1 MKNINIEEVKRYLKR
16 SLKNKVKITTS
27 LIVLFMMS
35 NSIVSGHVIVV
46 NEGKIGSGYS
56 GAGAKRW
63 GVFQNTPQKRAIA
76 LNISATDENRVAHE
90 NVGSYSVAVGYEAKA
105 KAENSVAIGRGSNI
119 EDGATN
125 SIAIGREAKIFK
137 SDQIESNSNGDED
150 ITERSIAI
158 GRKAETKIYKSTAIG
173 SEASAESA
181 LIYNPYVLEKYK
193 AIYETFKNDITIKG
207 EGYKFSKN
215 DINSLKTKYLS
226 KIEEQKR
233 EIAEIENKI
242 KAIDNNTEKKKIF
255 LGRQELNDQK
265 NELIRKKHDL
275 NINTETLKQIFEKKF
290 AYLNDK
296 NLEKKQ
302 VLNQF
307 NDEKIIT
314 QGGEGVSIGS
324 KTKAVDQATSI
335 GNQTYA
341 IGRSSIA
348 LGSDDNRY
356 FTEKVTDEDKKH
368 YFEGIYKVID
378 PNNTTYTP
386 PNLRQYSPTLAAGDG
401 GIAIGTRALSY
412 GIGATSIGAFSY
424 ALGDYS
430 TAMGA
435 ETRAEGYGAIAV
447 GNKTKVFSDYAV
459 AVGNENQVSQSG
471 GLAYGFKA
479 ISSGRNTI
487 AIGTDVYGNVNI
499 DDSKGI
505 HSKYKQINKN
515 TSKVEDKL
523 KNNINGRKKVHDEYD
538 KIDETLKNL
547 ENSYTIDSSYSAN
560 DVDKKLKYNGVEE
573 KTGKKVKEQN
583 GNNAIVIGTNAV
595 AKGNNSITLGHA
607 SFSMKDNS
615 AAIGSLTYVDGKN
628 SIGLGIGTRVF
639 SDNSLAVGIGS
650 VIARDSQNS
659 LVFGNAAYVGSIN
672 SIALGNKASVTLD
685 NSLALGNNSTTDY
698 NPSWLNEKGYVP
710 KGAISLPSSTNV
722 GVISVGSIG
731 QERRITNVAAGYRDT
746 DAVNVSQLKSV
757 EDKLSAVNLSGYDS
771 SMVNFVS
778 VNKTDGEGKKMQDL
792 AIRMGNYKE
801 YIQLKS
807 KLLEIKVRK
816 EKNHETINIEVEKE
830 IEKLLEDEKYNDIK
844 NKDESF
850 KKFETQVTNKIKA
863 TDKATDIL
871 TEIDKK
877 KDELIKDENLKSIL
891 NDEER
896 KNFEKSNFYNKSTTG
911 KDAIAIGAFADA
923 TKEQAVA
930 IGKNAKGDSWSVAI
944 GGNTESG
951 NTAVAIGDR
960 AKALGE
966 KSVAIGHS
974 AKANHNDSVA
984 IGNGSEANSST
995 NSSYLTNDQNSGGR
1009 TFAVGGTDI
1018 KRRITGVAD
1027 GSADSDAVTVK
1038 QLKKVGNIIFTG
1050 DTGSKSTFELI
1061 KNIDIKGATAKKQ
1074 NNIDIETWGQG
1085 DKKHTVENIQTH
1097 VSKNGDTQRIVI
1109 GMKDVPRFT
1118 GIKLGNDSS
1127 VNLSVNN
1134 NNLTLNNKKLTGL
1147 ADGDIS
1153 TSSTDAVTGKQLE
1166 ARTKFTIQADVY
1178 RENKTDNSNK
1188 AIDLPISKKIIFRGA
1203 SKSEE
1208 IEVNGENGKVKKSV
1222 PKTYD
1227 KTHSVEN
1234 VRTYIEKNENN
1245 DYEVIVAFKN
1255 KPKFDKVQIGEV
1267 GGFVISKNTEAF
1279 EFNKKK
1285 LGNVA
1290 PGRIGDKSGDVVVGD
1305 QLKDYVKQIDSSN
1318 DGDISVTPS
1327 DIKDG
1332 SNKVGVKYTLGLK
1345 QDLKD
1350 KINKIDDKADK
1361 SELTELK
1368 NKEITF
1374 IGDTRGAE
1382 TKDVKVKLGEE
1393 IQIKAEDR
1401 WNFNKQNNS
1410 FDKNQDNYETEN
1422 LSTYYRIKD
1431 GKKQILIG
1439 MKSKPNFE
1447 EINIKREI
1455 EKKNKE
1461 KEYKEA
1467 KIGINDEGKVTLTDA
1482 QNTTASPIVTEATV
1496 GNQKI
1501 KYTANNEQTKKET
1514 TLTNGFNFSD
1524 GTNTKAEVGDNG
1536 VVKFNLKDAL
1546 TGITSIEKGTN
1557 GTKITL
1563 NENDITVNK
1572 KITGLVAG
1580 SEDSDAVNKKQLDE
1594 KASVTELN
1602 TLKATVTTNT
1612 SSIKTNKAEIDK
1624 KLNEGDLSI
1633 TGDDYITVGNNG
1645 GSHKYTLSLK
1655 ADTLGEKID
1664 LSKNSTITDLTTKV
1678 TTNTNEIKA
1687 VKETV
1692 GKGIKFSTDNETNK
1706 VVNLG
1711 ETISILGKNTKPIN
1725 WENDY
1730 STDNITTYYKEN
1742 NNEKQIFIGLKKD
1755 PEFKTINLKEGDKQ
1769 VTLATNNEGKFVI
1782 KREIIDKNTKNE
1794 LEEEVLTTNNIKYQT
1809 IGYKA
1814 NSKDDK
1820 KVSLKDGFNF
1830 SDGTNIE
1837 AKIEDNGVVKFNL
1850 KDELTGI
1857 KSIENGAKITLES
1870 DKITVNKKITGLAD
1884 GTDSTD
1890 AVNKKQLDEKASAT
1904 ELNTLKGTV
1913 TTNTSSINTNKAE
1926 IAKKL
1931 NKDDLSITGDT
1942 YISVE
1947 NNNHKYTLSLKADT
1961 LGEKIDLS
1969 KNSKIKELTT
1979 NVTTNTNDIKTVKE
1993 TVGKGIKFKSDF
2005 GNEIETKLDGTLE
2018 IHGGKST
2025 NNEDKSWEY
2034 KKDQSSSDSAIQY
2047 TTENVMTK
2055 VDDGKIY
2062 IGLKKNT
2069 QFESVTFGDNGPKL
2083 SKDAKNNLLIDSK
2096 KITGLADGT
2105 DSTDAVNKKQL
2116 DTKANRNASNLSSVN
2131 LKSWSDRL
2139 GHGKIEKDNK
2149 GLVNGK
2155 AVYDFVNPIIQTVDK
2170 NKESID
2176 KLTKNILSQT
2186 IGYKAN
2192 NETAKKVSLEN
2203 GFTFKNTDNITSK
2216 ANDNGEISFELNKDL
2231 KKISSIESDGTEEAK
2246 KTKVTLTENGTE
2258 FKTGTDGVTTK
2269 IGKDGVEITKGSK
2282 TVSITTTDKGGSIT
2296 GLEDRKVSNSNYGEA
2311 GRVATE
2317 GAVKEI
2323 YDQLNSNNGVSNK
2336 LNELRRGLAGSVVYT
2351 DKDGNRV
2358 ARANNGK
2365 VYSIEAVDENGEL
2378 KVGHSYAK
2386 VIEPENVVLST
2397 VNTDG
2402 KTTKPITIGNV
2413 ASALGLSK
2421 DKKDNKGI
2429 LDKLVNKTANPNI
2442 YTEKEFN
2449 KVVTLRDLQFL
2460 ASKGITFAGS
2470 TGTATKFLGDTIT
2483 INGSNTSDYKDLD
2496 KNNNFSNKYETKN
2509 IAVKVDNTNGNIE
2522 VGLAKELKNINSI
2535 ESNETEK
2542 AKITLSKDKG
2552 IEFTTDDKGKTVT
2565 IKTTDKGGSITGL
2578 EEKTVDIN
2586 YGTTEGEVATRKEV
2600 KSIYDKIK
2608 STSSEVGKVTLT
2620 LTTDD
2625 NSATEKKV
2633 NLKKDKIK
2641 FASGINTK
2649 STIEQDNTKNL
2660 TTVKYDINSELKG
2673 IKNISSD
2680 SNGNSTKLTLNDN
2693 ELLINNKKIKGLA
2706 KGDLSENS
2714 TDAVTGGQVYEIK
2727 NKVDKLTINN
2737 YINFAGDN
2745 GDDIKLSLADKL
2757 SIVGEG
2763 NITPAKTAENN
2774 ITVDSDKENKK
2785 LTVKLAKDLQNI
2797 GSVTFKQGDK
2807 TAKISIDNSGD
2818 LNITKNGDTKTEKIL
2833 TTNNIGGQKI
2843 YYTSNSDTNKK
2854 ETTLTT
2860 GFDFTS
2866 KDLEIKTGEKGK
2878 VTFNLTDT
2886 VKNSLNGKGNDGR
2899 DGTTGDNSAGS
2910 KGLTG
2915 KDGLNG
2921 KDITTKVNALRNG
2934 EAGTVVYTDKD
2945 GNRLVKANDGKYY
2958 KAEYVEDNGALKVG
2972 HSYAEGVKDISA
2984 TLVNPD
2990 GSTKKPTTKLRI
3002 ADGSISVGSKDAING
3017 GQVYNKL
3024 KEYALKD
3031 ASNIDVTNWVTKLGD
3046 DSLESGSKLAKSSAV
3061 KEYVDKIK
3069 SGLEDKGLTFDAD
3082 KGEKQTQKLGSS
3094 IKIASATEEISDK
3107 NIKYLGKN
3115 IKTKI
3120 TKTGEDSTI
3129 SLAFSDS
3136 PEFSS
3141 VKIGDNGKTV
3151 TIKTTDKG
3159 GSITGLEERKVSSSN
3174 YGEAGRVATE
3184 GAVKEIYD
3192 QLNSNNGVSN
3202 KLNELRNG
3210 LAGTV
3215 VYTDKDGNK
3224 LVKLNGKFYKQSELK
3239 NGELTVGHSYDD
3251 GLDAK
3256 DIFLSTVNPDG
3267 STTTPTTK
3275 LRVADGSISAG
3286 SKEAVTG
3293 GQVYEIKNKVDT
3305 LTRDNYV
3312 NFSGDSGND
3321 IKISLAEKL
3330 SIVGEGD
3337 TTPAE
3342 TAKNN
3347 ITVQSEDNKL
3357 TVKLAKNLQNMKS
3370 FETEAKDGNKTTLNQ
3385 DGLKIGND
3393 TNAVTITNES
3403 ITGLKDTSVD
3413 NTKYGQSGV
3422 VATQKE
3428 VKAVLNKV
3436 HSNEIEQKKIKD
3448 GLAGAVVYTDKDG
3461 NKLVKLNGKFYKQ
3474 SELKNGELPV
3484 GSSYKDGIKEEDI
3497 FLSTV
3502 NSDGKTTKPI
3512 TLGNVASA
3520 LGLSKDSK
3528 NNNEILKKLIN
3539 KEAKKDVYKDAE
3551 LNKAVTLRDLQFL
3564 ASKGITFAGSTGTA
3578 NKYLGDTI
3586 SINSKTSDYK
3596 DLNNGGFTTNY
3607 VTKNIAVKVDN
3618 TSGDI
3623 EIGLAKEL
3631 KNIKSIS
3638 SENDKSKIE
3647 LTDSGLKLTDDN
3659 ATLSIEKDGDNFK
3672 LSGLKDSKVDNGY
3685 GQSGVAATQKEV
3697 KEVLDKV
3704 NKNIKG
3710 QNDLKDGLAGTVIYT
3725 DKDGNKLVKVNGAY
3739 YKQSDVKD
3747 DGNIKDNA
3755 TSISSDNIK
3764 VTLVGTDGSIDK
3776 GVTLGNLK
3784 STLGLNKANNG
3795 MTEINKKSILSKL
3808 TGNENYSEKELDNA
3822 VSLRDLQFVAKTGLV
3837 FSGNS
3842 GSVIKPIGETVR
3854 IIGGAKLSEKILE
3867 DTSSVI
3873 DPKAKYS
3880 DNGKED
3886 FEKNFTSSSIATRV
3900 NEEGNIQIGIS
3911 KDIKDIRTIEFTKGE
3926 NEKAIGKIKGLAN
3939 GEISSTSNDA
3949 INGAQ
3954 LNDILDKVGIK
3965 VNDDKTGFNTLEI
3978 SEIGGKKPSNILEG
3992 LNKTIESVNEQS
4004 VGYKANNGKV
4014 ETVKLKEGFNFVN
4027 GTNTTA
4033 SIEKDGKIKYSLNK
4047 ELKGIEGL
4055 ELKNKD
4061 KKLSLAVNNK
4071 GEAVIRREESIQST
4085 EKVITTDDKLKLK
4098 FKSSTASDKN
4108 EKVIN
4113 IAKNEALDF
4122 KAGSNLTSKVSDGSI
4137 EYGLKSDLKGITS
4150 ISGGKDDK
4158 SKIELT
4164 DSGLKL
4170 TNDKATL
4177 SIEKDG
4183 DNFKLSGLKDSDVN
4197 NGYGQSGVAATQKEV
4212 KDVLDKVN
4220 KNIKG
4225 QNDLKD
4231 GLAGTVI
4238 YTDKDGNKLVKV
4250 NGKFYKQ
4257 SELKNGELPVGSSYK
4272 DGIKEKD
4279 IFLSTVNS
4287 DGSTKEPTT
4296 KLRIA
4301 DGSISAGSKEAVT
4314 GGQVYELKNKIED
4327 ISKKQFIKIKGD
4339 TNDEQTLNL
4348 GDTLEVVG
4356 EGDTTPAE
4364 TAKNNITVQADKNKL
4379 TVKLAKKLQNMKS
4392 FETEAKNGNKT
4403 TLNQDGLKIGND
4415 TKAVKI
4421 TNESITGLTER
4432 KVSGS
4437 DYGEK
4442 GRAATEGAVKEV
4454 YDKLN
4459 TLNQGLTFK
4468 ANKGQTKKEIGKIL
4482 GVLGGATLKEK
4493 LIEDRSSI
4501 IDPKAKSS
4509 DNGKED
4515 FDTNYNSKNVATRV
4529 SEDNNI
4535 HIGVSK
4541 ELKDMRSFETEKDG
4555 KGNSSKLNQK
4565 ELSIIGKDGSINIS
4579 NNEIKFDKN
4588 GGTISGLKGGKIE
4601 AGSTDAV
4608 SGGQVYEKLKTI
4620 DSHLNT
4626 NYYNKSK
4633 INEMIGE
4640 VDKKSTVAL
4649 EKSELALGGVANAVA
4664 MANLVQVNSYSRHRH
4679 NLSAAYGYYGGSHAL
4694 AVGFSGTNEERNFVY
4709 KLSGSVNNKG
4719 NLAFG
4724 VGAGVMLGEENENNY
4739 PEKVKKVSE
4748 LENKVKKQEEE
4759 INKLKKQ
4766 AEKTDM
4772 LEKQVAELMK
4782 LIKKKK

>member
-35 NSIVSGHVIVV
+35 NSIVSGNVIMID
-46 NEGKIGSGYS
+46 NGKISAS
-56 GAGAKRW
+56 TKPK
-63 GVFQNTPQKRAIA
+63 VQSIPTQKSKTVA
-76 LNISATDENRVAHE
+76 LNPNSESDNTVGVDNVAE
-90 NVGSYSVAVGYEAKA
+90 GSVAVGYDAKA
-105 KAENSVAIGRGSNI
+105 SGGSSVAVGYGAEAIADESVAIGHNAITKNRESVSMGF
-119 EDGATN
+119 N
-125 SIAIGREAKIFK
+125 SKVIG
-137 SDQIESNSNGDED
+137 DQ
-150 ITERSIAI
+150 
-158 GRKAETKIYKSTAIG
+158 
-173 SEASAESA
+173 
-181 LIYNPYVLEKYK
+181 
-193 AIYETFKNDITIKG
+193 
-207 EGYKFSKN
+207 
-215 DINSLKTKYLS
+215 
-226 KIEEQKR
+226 
-233 EIAEIENKI
+233 
-242 KAIDNNTEKKKIF
+242 
-255 LGRQELNDQK
+255 
-265 NELIRKKHDL
+265 
-275 NINTETLKQIFEKKF
+275 
-290 AYLNDK
+290 
-296 NLEKKQ
+296 
-302 VLNQF
+302 
-307 NDEKIIT
+307 
-314 QGGEGVSIGS
+314 GVSIGS
-324 KTKAVDQATSI
+324 NTGVTRQSV
-335 GNQTYA
+335 A
-341 IGRSSIA
+341 IGSDIYALGESSIA
-348 LGSDDNRY
+348 IGNDDIGGNDYLPEATIRR
-356 FTEKVTDEDKKH
+356 
-368 YFEGIYKVID
+368 IYKGIVEKDVKKQGDFDSAYI
-378 PNNTTYTP
+378 NSK
-386 PNLRQYSPTLAAGDG
+386 QYSPTYAGG
-401 GIAIGTRALSY
+401 KSAIAIGSRSVAAADQSIAMGVLSFALAEGSTAIGRYAFVDEKASQGLAVGEKARVFSAYSLALGSENESTSEGSMSY
-412 GIGATSIGAFSY
+412 GYKAKAVGVGSLAIGNMVASNAEIKNISELQNIFTKNDTQEKKKEKIKGYTPTYSEKDDVKFTLSGKEVKPLQSKGEYGLTLGSNAYSIGDNSMTIGSLSLSEGKNSLALGVISYAKGDNSMAIGTESISQANNSMAIGIGA
-424 ALGDYS
+424 
-430 TAMGA
+430 
-435 ETRAEGYGAIAV
+435 
-447 GNKTKVFSDYAV
+447 
-459 AVGNENQVSQSG
+459 
-471 GLAYGFKA
+471 KA
-479 ISSGRNTI
+479 
-487 AIGTDVYGNVNI
+487 
-499 DDSKGI
+499 
-505 HSKYKQINKN
+505 
-515 TSKVEDKL
+515 
-523 KNNINGRKKVHDEYD
+523 
-538 KIDETLKNL
+538 NL
-547 ENSYTIDSSYSAN
+547 E
-560 DVDKKLKYNGVEE
+560 
-573 KTGKKVKEQN
+573 
-583 GNNAIVIGTNAV
+583 
-595 AKGNNSITLGHA
+595 
-607 SFSMKDNS
+607 
-615 AAIGSLTYVDGKN
+615 
-628 SIGLGIGTRVF
+628 
-639 SDNSLAVGIGS
+639 
-650 VIARDSQNS
+650 
-659 LVFGNAAYVGSIN
+659 
-672 SIALGNKASVTLD
+672 
-685 NSLALGNNSTTDY
+685 NSLALGNKSITDY
-698 NPSWLNEKGYVP
+698 QKDWFKEKGYVP

-778 VNKTDGEGKKMQDL
+778 VDKTTANGEGKKMQDL

-807 KLLEIKVRK
+807 KLLEMKVRR
-816 EKNHETINIEVEKE
+816 EKNHEDINGEVEKE

-911 KDAIAIGAFADA
+911 KDAVVIGAFADA
-923 TKEQAVA
+923 TKEQAVV
-930 IGKNAKGDSWSVAI
+930 IGKKAKGDSWSVAI
-944 GGNTESG
+944 GGDSESG

-984 IGNGSEANSST
+984 IGDGSEANSST
-995 NSSYLTNDQNSGGR
+995 AEAYLTKDKNKDGR
-1009 TFAVGGTDI
+1009 TFAVGSTSI

-1027 GSADSDAVTVK
+1027 GAADSDAVTVA
-1038 QLKKVGNIIFTG
+1038 QLKKLSEKGI
-1050 DTGSKSTFELI
+1050 TF
-1061 KNIDIKGATAKKQ
+1061 KDDNNKGIA
-1074 NNIDIETWGQG
+1074 
-1085 DKKHTVENIQTH
+1085 
-1097 VSKNGDTQRIVI
+1097 
-1109 GMKDVPRFT
+1109 
-1118 GIKLGNDSS
+1118 
-1127 VNLSVNN
+1127 VNLTGEIKISGKEENTNGKYRNISVTTNN
-1134 NNLTLNNKKLTGL
+1134 KNLEVTLSKTLKGITSIENGNNSAKLTLNNDNISVNSKKLTGL

-1153 TSSTDAVTGKQLE
+1153 NLSTDAVTGKQLE

-1203 SKSEE
+1203 SKTETIKGDKE
-1208 IEVNGENGKVKKSV
+1208 V

-1227 KTHSVEN
+1227 TTYATEN

-1279 EFNKKK
+1279 EFNGKK
-1285 LGNVA
+1285 LGKVA
-1290 PGRIGDKSGDVVVGD
+1290 PGRIGNQSGDVVVGD
-1305 QLKDYVKQIDSSN
+1305 QLKDYVKQIVSSN
-1318 DGDISVTPS
+1318 VGDISVTS
-1327 DIKDG
+1327 ADIME
-1332 SNKVGVKYTLGLK
+1332 SNNKVGVKYTLGLK

-1361 SELTELK
+1361 SELTKLE

-1374 IGDTRGAE
+1374 IGDTRGAN
-1382 TKDVKVKLGEE
+1382 KADIKVKLGEE

-1467 KIGINDEGKVTLTDA
+1467 KIGINNEGKVTLTDA

-1514 TLTNGFNFSD
+1514 TLTNGFNFSN
-1524 GTNTKAEVGDNG
+1524 GTNTEAKIDDNG

-1580 SEDSDAVNKKQLDE
+1580 SEDSDAVNMQQ
-1594 KASVTELN
+1594 LN

-1612 SSIKTNKAEIDK
+1612 SSIEGNKT
-1624 KLNEGDLSI
+1624 
-1633 TGDDYITVGNNG
+1633 
-1645 GSHKYTLSLK
+1645 
-1655 ADTLGEKID
+1655 
-1664 LSKNSTITDLTTKV
+1664 
-1678 TTNTNEIKA
+1678 
-1687 VKETV
+1687 
-1692 GKGIKFSTDNETNK
+1692 
-1706 VVNLG
+1706 
-1711 ETISILGKNTKPIN
+1711 
-1725 WENDY
+1725 
-1730 STDNITTYYKEN
+1730 
-1742 NNEKQIFIGLKKD
+1742 
-1755 PEFKTINLKEGDKQ
+1755 
-1769 VTLATNNEGKFVI
+1769 
-1782 KREIIDKNTKNE
+1782 
-1794 LEEEVLTTNNIKYQT
+1794 
-1809 IGYKA
+1809 
-1814 NSKDDK
+1814 
-1820 KVSLKDGFNF
+1820 
-1830 SDGTNIE
+1830 
-1837 AKIEDNGVVKFNL
+1837 
-1850 KDELTGI
+1850 
-1857 KSIENGAKITLES
+1857 
-1870 DKITVNKKITGLAD
+1870 
-1884 GTDSTD
+1884 
-1890 AVNKKQLDEKASAT
+1890 
-1904 ELNTLKGTV
+1904 
-1913 TTNTSSINTNKAE
+1913 E

-1942 YISVE
+1942 YISVGGTDK
-1947 NNNHKYTLSLKADT
+1947 KYTLTFNKSGL
-1961 LGEKIDLS
+1961 EKNIDLS
-1969 KNSKIKELTT
+1969 KNNTINENLNKKANSDASNITDTIWREKLNVYSKTETDDEIK
-1979 NVTTNTNDIKTVKE
+1979 KVKV
-1993 TVGKGIKFKSDF
+1993 VG
-2005 GNEIETKLDGTLE
+2005 
-2018 IHGGKST
+2018 T
-2025 NNEDKSWEY
+2025 NNEIDVNPNDKIFTVSLSQTMKEKIDKKANASDLDAY
-2034 KKDQSSSDSAIQY
+2034 AKKDASNISESDWVTKLGDDSL
-2047 TTENVMTK
+2047 EN
-2055 VDDGKIY
+2055 G
-2062 IGLKKNT
+2062 
-2069 QFESVTFGDNGPKL
+2069 
-2083 SKDAKNNLLIDSK
+2083 NNLAKSSAVKKLKTELQKQIDSK
-2096 KITGLADGT
+2096 ADKSSMKFKYKTSTPDTGKTSTEQELDLNSTEKTLDFQAGSNLTTEVEKGYIKYALKSGLTGITSISGEDSKSKIELNKDSLKLTHDGVSVTIAKDVDKAKISGLKDFDINDKTNAYGQSGVAATQKEVKDVLNKVNSNITEQDKLKNGTLGTVVYTDKDGNKLVKLKDGKYYKAEDIDNNGIVKVGKNYASIDEKDLVLSTVNPDGSTKEPITKLRIADG
-2105 DSTDAVNKKQL
+2105 SLKEGSKEAVTGGQVYNKLKEYAL
-2116 DTKANRNASNLSSVN
+2116 KDASNISENDWVTKLGDDSLENGNN
-2131 LKSWSDRL
+2131 LAKSKAVKEYVD
-2139 GHGKIEKDNK
+2139 KINSGLENK
-2149 GLVNGK
+2149 GLKFNADQGGEQAQK
-2155 AVYDFVNPIIQTVDK
+2155 LGSSIKIASATEEISDK
-2170 NKESID
+2170 NIKYLGKNIKTKIAKDGDNSTISLAFSDSPEFSSVKIGD
-2176 KLTKNILSQT
+2176 SEIKQTTDGNNKNITINGDTVITTKNILSQT

-2192 NETAKKVSLEN
+2192 SEDAKKVSLEN

-2365 VYSIEAVDENGEL
+2365 VYSIEAVDENGKL

-2397 VNTDG
+2397 VNPDG

-2421 DKKDNKGI
+2421 DKKDNNGI

-2496 KNNNFSNKYETKN
+2496 KNNNFATKYETKN

-2535 ESNETEK
+2535 ENDGAEK

-2552 IEFTTDDKGKTVT
+2552 IEFTTGDKGKTVT

-2578 EEKTVDIN
+2578 EEKTVDTN

-2600 KSIYDKIK
+2600 KEIYNKLKEESNNLSTNLSNIK
-2608 STSSEVGKVTLT
+2608 LAYKAGDESTSRKVSLEKGLTFKAPNSKFLTVSTEDEGKVNFNLKTTDSIDYKPNNENTAETEEAKNKNDSLTTEKAVVNYVNTVTKEIEKYTKNKIRKVTLT
-2620 LTTDD
+2620 LVTDD

-2641 FASGINTK
+2641 YANGINTK
-2649 STIEQDNTKNL
+2649 ATIEQDNTKNL

-2763 NITPAKTAENN
+2763 NTTPAKTAENN

-2785 LTVKLAKDLQNI
+2785 LIVKLAKDLQNI

-2807 TAKISIDNSGD
+2807 TTKISIDNSTGD
-2818 LNITKNGDTKTEKIL
+2818 LNITKNGNTEKIL
-2833 TTNNIGGQKI
+2833 TTNNIGSQEISYKSNLDSDSKKI
-2843 YYTSNSDTNKK
+2843 
-2854 ETTLTT
+2854 TLTK
-2860 GFDFTS
+2860 GFNFTS
-2866 KDLEIKTGEKGK
+2866 DDLEIKTENDGK
-2878 VTFNLTDT
+2878 VTFNLTDK
-2886 VKNSLNGKGNDGR
+2886 VKNSLNGKDNDGR
-2899 DGTTGDNSAGS
+2899 DGKSGYNSAGS

-2915 KDGLNG
+2915 NDGLNG
-2921 KDITTKVNALRNG
+2921 KDLTTKVNALRNG

-2945 GNRLVKANDGKYY
+2945 GNRLVKANNGKYY
-2958 KAEYVEDNGALKVG
+2958 NSESVDDKGNLKVG
-2972 HSYAEGVKDISA
+2972 NSYANEVKDIFA
-2984 TLVNPD
+2984 TVVNSD

-3002 ADGSISVGSKDAING
+3002 ADGSISAGSKEAVTG
-3017 GQVYNKL
+3017 GQVYDKL

-3031 ASNIDVTNWVTKLGD
+3031 ASNIDVTKWVTKLGD
-3046 DSLESGSKLAKSSAV
+3046 DSLENGNNLAKSKAV
-3061 KEYVDKIK
+3061 KEYVDKIN
-3069 SGLEDKGLTFDAD
+3069 SGLENKGLKFNAD
-3082 KGEKQTQKLGSS
+3082 QGGEQAQKLGSS

-3120 TKTGEDSTI
+3120 AKDGDNSTI

-3141 VKIGDNGKTV
+3141 VKISDKGKTV
-3151 TIKTTDKG
+3151 SITTTDKG
-3159 GSITGLEERKVSSSN
+3159 GSITGLEDRKVSNSN

-3215 VYTDKDGNK
+3215 IYTDKDGNK
-3224 LVKLNGKFYKQSELK
+3224 LVKLKGKFYKQSELK
-3239 NGELTVGHSYDD
+3239 NDELPVGHSYDD

-3275 LRVADGSISAG
+3275 LKIADGSIAKD

-3305 LTRDNYV
+3305 LTRDNYI
-3312 NFSGDSGND
+3312 NFAGDSGND
-3321 IKISLAEKL
+3321 IKISLAKKL

-3347 ITVQSEDNKL
+3347 ITVQSEDDKL

-3370 FETEAKDGNKTTLNQ
+3370 FETEAKNGNKTILNQ

-3448 GLAGAVVYTDKDG
+3448 GLAGTVVYTDKDG

-3502 NSDGKTTKPI
+3502 NPDGKTTKPI
-3512 TLGNVASA
+3512 TIGNVASA

-3528 NNNEILKKLIN
+3528 NTSAILKKLVN
-3539 KEAKKDVYKDAE
+3539 KEAKKDVYNDAE
-3551 LNKAVTLRDLQFL
+3551 LNKVVTLRDLQFL
-3564 ASKGITFAGSTGTA
+3564 AKQGITFAGSTGTA

-3631 KNIKSIS
+3631 KDIKSIS

-3647 LTDSGLKLTDDN
+3647 LTDSGLKLTNDN

-3672 LSGLKDSKVDNGY
+3672 LSGLKDSDINNGY

-3704 NKNIKG
+3704 NNNIKG
-3710 QNDLKDGLAGTVIYT
+3710 QNDLKDGLAGTIIYT

-3755 TSISSDNIK
+3755 ISISSDNIK
-3764 VTLVGTDGSIDK
+3764 VTLVGADGSIDK

-3886 FEKNFTSSSIATRV
+3886 FEKNFTSLSIATRV

-3911 KDIKDIRTIEFTKGE
+3911 KDIKDIRTIEFAKGE

-3978 SEIGGKKPSNILEG
+3978 KEIGGKKPSNILEG

-4027 GTNTTA
+4027 GTNITA
-4033 SIEKDGKIKYSLNK
+4033 SVAKDGEIKYSLNK

-4108 EKVIN
+4108 ERVIN

-4150 ISGGKDDK
+4150 ISSENDK

-4170 TNDKATL
+4170 TNDNATL

-4183 DNFKLSGLKDSDVN
+4183 DNFKLSGLKDSDIN

-4212 KDVLDKVN
+4212 KEVLDKVN
-4220 KNIKG
+4220 NNIKG

-4238 YTDKDGNKLVKV
+4238 YTDKDGNKLVKL

-4279 IFLSTVNS
+4279 IFLSTVNP

-4327 ISKKQFIKIKGD
+4327 ISKKQFIKFKGD

-4392 FETEAKNGNKT
+4392 FETEAKDGNKT

-4493 LIEDRSSI
+4493 FTEDRTSI

-4555 KGNSSKLNQK
+4555 EGNSTKLNQK

-4579 NNEIKFDKN
+4579 NNEIKFGKN

-4633 INEMIGE
+4633 INEMIGD

>member
-16 SLKNKVKITTS
+16 SLKKKVKITTS

-35 NSIVSGHVIVV
+35 NSIVSMAEVFFIDDGRIYT
-46 NEGKIGSGYS
+46 GSKS
-56 GAGAKRW
+56 ATKKALLAKKDKQLTQS
-63 GVFQNTPQKRAIA
+63 VA
-76 LNISATDENRVAHE
+76 LNARETGNKDEVA
-90 NVGSYSVAVGYEAKA
+90 NDKVGVGSVAIGYGAEAGGQKVEKGIITYFGSNAVAVGKMAKA
-105 KAENSVAIGRGSNI
+105 NADNSVAIGN
-119 EDGATN
+119 
-125 SIAIGREAKIFK
+125 EA
-137 SDQIESNSNGDED
+137 
-150 ITERSIAI
+150 ITE
-158 GRKAETKIYKSTAIG
+158 T
-173 SEASAESA
+173 AESISIG
-181 LIYNPYVLEKYK
+181 LQSKV
-193 AIYETFKNDITIKG
+193 KG
-207 EGYKFSKN
+207 
-215 DINSLKTKYLS
+215 
-226 KIEEQKR
+226 
-233 EIAEIENKI
+233 
-242 KAIDNNTEKKKIF
+242 
-255 LGRQELNDQK
+255 DQ
-265 NELIRKKHDL
+265 
-275 NINTETLKQIFEKKF
+275 
-290 AYLNDK
+290 
-296 NLEKKQ
+296 
-302 VLNQF
+302 
-307 NDEKIIT
+307 
-314 QGGEGVSIGS
+314 GVSIGS
-324 KTKAVDQATSI
+324 KSAAVKQSVAI
-335 GNQTYA
+335 GGDTYA
-341 IGRSSIA
+341 LGESSIA
-348 LGSDDNRY
+348 IGNDDMGEQDHLPEATIKRIY
-356 FTEKVTDEDKKH
+356 KGIVT
-368 YFEGIYKVID
+368 EGIKTDDGLKNAYID
-378 PNNTTYTP
+378 SK
-386 PNLRQYSPTLAAGDG
+386 QYSPTYAGGKAA
-401 GIAIGTRALSY
+401 IAIGSRTVAAANHSIAMGVLSFALAEGSTAIGRYAFVDEKADQGLAVGEKARVFSAHSLALGSENESTSEGSMSY
-412 GIGATSIGAFSY
+412 GYMAKAVGAGSLAIGNMVASNAEISNKKALQDIFDANINQEEKKKKLKGYVPTYSEINDVKFTLSNKPVKPLQSNGEYGLTLGSNAYSIGNNSMTIGSLSLSEGKNSLALGVISYAKGDNSMAIGTESISQANNSMAIGIGA
-424 ALGDYS
+424 
-430 TAMGA
+430 
-435 ETRAEGYGAIAV
+435 
-447 GNKTKVFSDYAV
+447 
-459 AVGNENQVSQSG
+459 
-471 GLAYGFKA
+471 KA
-479 ISSGRNTI
+479 
-487 AIGTDVYGNVNI
+487 
-499 DDSKGI
+499 
-505 HSKYKQINKN
+505 
-515 TSKVEDKL
+515 
-523 KNNINGRKKVHDEYD
+523 
-538 KIDETLKNL
+538 NL
-547 ENSYTIDSSYSAN
+547 E
-560 DVDKKLKYNGVEE
+560 
-573 KTGKKVKEQN
+573 
-583 GNNAIVIGTNAV
+583 
-595 AKGNNSITLGHA
+595 
-607 SFSMKDNS
+607 
-615 AAIGSLTYVDGKN
+615 
-628 SIGLGIGTRVF
+628 
-639 SDNSLAVGIGS
+639 
-650 VIARDSQNS
+650 
-659 LVFGNAAYVGSIN
+659 
-672 SIALGNKASVTLD
+672 
-685 NSLALGNNSTTDY
+685 NSLALGNKSITDY
-698 NPSWLNEKGYVP
+698 QTDWLGKPGYVP
-710 KGAISLPSSTNV
+710 EGAISLPSSTNV

-757 EDKLSAVNLSGYDS
+757 EDKLSSVNLSCYDS

-778 VNKTDGEGKKMQDL
+778 VDKTTADGEGKKMQDL

-807 KLLEIKVRK
+807 KLLEMKVRR
-816 EKNHETINIEVEKE
+816 EKNHEDINGEVEKE
-830 IEKLLEDEKYNDIK
+830 IEKLLKDKKYNDIK
-844 NKDESF
+844 NKDKSF
-850 KKFETQVTNKIKA
+850 KEFETQVTNSKEPVTK
-863 TDKATDIL
+863 IL

-877 KDELIKDENLKSIL
+877 KDELIKEENLKSIL
-891 NDEER
+891 NDKEKED
-896 KNFEKSNFYNKSTTG
+896 FEKSNFYNKSTTG

-930 IGKNAKGDSWSVAI
+930 IGKNAKGDSFSVAI
-944 GGNTESG
+944 GGNSESG

-960 AKALGE
+960 AKALGV
-966 KSVAIGHS
+966 KSVAIGHE
-974 AKANHNDSVA
+974 AKANNEYSVA
-984 IGNGSEANSST
+984 IGDGSEANSST
-995 NSSYLTNDQNSGGR
+995 TKAYLTDDQNGDGR
-1009 TFAVGGTDI
+1009 TFAVGGTV
-1018 KRRITGVAD
+1018 KRRITGVSD
-1027 GSADSDAVTVK
+1027 GSADSDAVTVA
-1038 QLKKVGNIIFTG
+1038 QLKRVGNITFTG
-1050 DTGSKSTFELI
+1050 DTGSNVKFELV

-1085 DKKHTVENIQTH
+1085 DNKHTVENIQTH
-1097 VSKNGDTQRIVI
+1097 VSKNGDTQRILI

-1118 GIKLGNDSS
+1118 GIKLGGNSD
-1127 VNLSVNN
+1127 VNLTVSNEG
-1134 NNLTLNNKKLTGL
+1134 NLNLNNKKLTGL

-1153 TSSTDAVTGKQLE
+1153 NSSTDAVTGKQLE
-1166 ARTKFTIQADVY
+1166 ARTKFTIQADEY
-1178 RENKTDNSNK
+1178 RENDKGTENK
-1188 AIDLPISKKIIFRGA
+1188 PIELTFPKKIIFKGA
-1203 SKSEE
+1203 E
-1208 IEVNGENGKVKKSV
+1208 GENKG
-1222 PKTYD
+1222 KTYN
-1227 KTHSVEN
+1227 KTYATDN
-1234 VRTYIEKNENN
+1234 VRTYIEKNGN

-1255 KPKFDKVQIGEV
+1255 KPKFDKVYIGEV
-1267 GGFVISKNTEAF
+1267 GNFVISKDNNGF
-1279 EFNKKK
+1279 NFNKKK

-1290 PGRIGDKSGDVVVGD
+1290 PGRIGDQSGDVVVGD

-1318 DGDISVTPS
+1318 NSDISVSSS
-1327 DIKDG
+1327 DIMDG
-1332 SNKVGVKYTLGLK
+1332 KNKVGVKYTLGLK

-1393 IQIKAEDR
+1393 IEIKAEDH

-1410 FDKNQDNYETEN
+1410 FDKKQDNYETEN
-1422 LSTYYRIKD
+1422 LSTYYRIKN

-1447 EINIKREI
+1447 EINLKREI

-1524 GTNTKAEVGDNG
+1524 GTNTEAKAEGNG

-1546 TGITSIEKGTN
+1546 TGIKSIEN
-1557 GTKITL
+1557 GAKITL
-1563 NENDITVNK
+1563 ESDKITVNK
-1572 KITGLVAG
+1572 KITGLIAG

-1594 KASVTELN
+1594 KASAAELN
-1602 TLKATVTTNT
+1602 ELKATVTTNT
-1612 SSIKTNKAEIDK
+1612 SSIEGNKKEIAK
-1624 KLNEGDLSI
+1624 KLNKDDLSI

-1645 GSHKYTLSLK
+1645 GNHKYTLSLK
-1655 ADTLGEKID
+1655 VDTLGEKID
-1664 LSKNSTITDLTTKV
+1664 LSKNSKIKELTNNV
-1678 TTNTNEIKA
+1678 NTNTKDITT

-1706 VVNLG
+1706 VVNHG

-1782 KREIIDKNTKNE
+1782 RREIIDKNTKNE

-1830 SDGTNIE
+1830 SDGTNTTAE
-1837 AKIEDNGVVKFNL
+1837 VAKDGVVKFNL
-1850 KDELTGI
+1850 KNELTGI

-1870 DKITVNKKITGLAD
+1870 DKITVNKKITGLIA
-1884 GTDSTD
+1884 GSEDSD
-1890 AVNKKQLDEKASAT
+1890 AVNKKQLDEKASAA
-1904 ELNTLKGTV
+1904 ELNELKATV
-1913 TTNTSSINTNKAE
+1913 TTNTSSIEGNKKE

-1931 NKDDLSITGDT
+1931 NKDDLSITGDD
-1942 YISVE
+1942 YIKVG
-1947 NNNHKYTLSLKADT
+1947 NNGVSHKYTLSLNAGT

-1969 KNSKIKELTT
+1969 KNSTIKDLTT
-1979 NVTTNTNDIKTVKE
+1979 KVTTNTQDIKTVKE

-2005 GNEIETKLDGTLE
+2005 GNEIETKLDGTLG

-2069 QFESVTFGDNGPKL
+2069 QFESVTFGENGPKL

-2116 DTKANRNASNLSSVN
+2116 DEKANRNASNLSSVN

-2192 NETAKKVSLEN
+2192 DESAKKVSLEN

-2216 ANDNGEISFELNKDL
+2216 AKDKGEISFELNKDL

-2269 IGKDGVEITKGSK
+2269 IGKDGIEITKGSK

-2365 VYSIEAVDENGEL
+2365 VYSIEAVDKNGEL

-2397 VNTDG
+2397 VNPDG

-2413 ASALGLSK
+2413 ASALGLSN
-2421 DKKDNKGI
+2421 DNKKNGEI
-2429 LDKLVNKTANPNI
+2429 LKKLVNKTANPNI

-2496 KNNNFSNKYETKN
+2496 KNNNFANKYETKN

-2578 EEKTVDIN
+2578 EEKTVDTN

-2608 STSSEVGKVTLT
+2608 STSSKVGKVTLT

-2625 NSATEKKV
+2625 NPATEKKV

-2641 FASGINTK
+2641 YANGINTK
-2649 STIEQDNTKNL
+2649 ATIEQDNTKNL

-2763 NITPAKTAENN
+2763 NTTPAKTAENN

-2785 LTVKLAKDLQNI
+2785 LIVKLAKDLQNI

-2807 TAKISIDNSGD
+2807 TTKISIDNSTED
-2818 LNITKNGDTKTEKIL
+2818 LNITKNGNTTNVEKIL

-2958 KAEYVEDNGALKVG
+2958 NSESVDDKGNLKVG
-2972 HSYAEGVKDISA
+2972 NSYANEVKDIFA
-2984 TLVNPD
+2984 TVVNSD

-3002 ADGSISVGSKDAING
+3002 ADGSIAKDSKDAING
-3017 GQVYNKL
+3017 GQLHTELAKKLDTNTYNEDKKTFANVDGSNLSGLTDDKKKAWATGIGLSSISDTTKDQLVTDTAVKTYVSGKEITVSGDNGNGKLKLDGTLSIVGRSGAVKTWKHDQQEDYTTENVMTHYEDNKL
-3024 KEYALKD
+3024 YVGLKEKPTFKSLTLKD
-3031 ASNIDVTNWVTKLGD
+3031 GDNKKVELTPTESGLSLNNKKLIGLADGTDSTDAVNKKQLDEKANRNASNLSSVNLKSWSDRLGHGKVEKD
-3046 DSLESGSKLAKSSAV
+3046 N
-3061 KEYVDKIK
+3061 
-3069 SGLEDKGLTFDAD
+3069 KGLVNGKAVYDFVNPIIQTVDENKESIDKLTKNIQTTKNQGLKFNAD
-3082 KGEKQTQKLGSS
+3082 QGGEQTQKLGSS
-3094 IKIASATEEISDK
+3094 IKIASATEKISE
-3107 NIKYLGKN
+3107 NNTNYLGKN

-3120 TKTGEDSTI
+3120 AKDGDNSII

-3141 VKIGDNGKTV
+3141 VKIGNNGKTV
-3151 TIKTTDKG
+3151 LITTSDEG
-3159 GSITGLEERKVSSSN
+3159 G
-3174 YGEAGRVATE
+3174 
-3184 GAVKEIYD
+3184 
-3192 QLNSNNGVSN
+3192 
-3202 KLNELRNG
+3202 
-3210 LAGTV
+3210 
-3215 VYTDKDGNK
+3215 
-3224 LVKLNGKFYKQSELK
+3224 
-3239 NGELTVGHSYDD
+3239 
-3251 GLDAK
+3251 
-3256 DIFLSTVNPDG
+3256 
-3267 STTTPTTK
+3267 
-3275 LRVADGSISAG
+3275 
-3286 SKEAVTG
+3286 
-3293 GQVYEIKNKVDT
+3293 
-3305 LTRDNYV
+3305 
-3312 NFSGDSGND
+3312 
-3321 IKISLAEKL
+3321 
-3330 SIVGEGD
+3330 
-3337 TTPAE
+3337 
-3342 TAKNN
+3342 
-3347 ITVQSEDNKL
+3347 
-3357 TVKLAKNLQNMKS
+3357 
-3370 FETEAKDGNKTTLNQ
+3370 
-3385 DGLKIGND
+3385 
-3393 TNAVTITNES
+3393 S

-3474 SELKNGELPV
+3474 SELKDGELPV

-3502 NSDGKTTKPI
+3502 NPDGKTTKPI

-3528 NNNEILKKLIN
+3528 NTSAILKKLVN
-3539 KEAKKDVYKDAE
+3539 KEAKNVYKDAE
-3551 LNKAVTLRDLQFL
+3551 LKKAVTLRDLQFL

-3631 KNIKSIS
+3631 KDIKSIS

-3647 LTDSGLKLTDDN
+3647 LTDSGLKLTNDK

-3672 LSGLKDSKVDNGY
+3672 LSGLKDSDVNNGY
-3685 GQSGVAATQKEV
+3685 GKSGVAATQKEV
-3697 KEVLDKV
+3697 KNVLDKV

-3755 TSISSDNIK
+3755 TSISYDNIK
-3764 VTLVGTDGSIDK
+3764 VTLVGADGSIDK

-3911 KDIKDIRTIEFTKGE
+3911 KDIKDIRTIEFAKGE

-3978 SEIGGKKPSNILEG
+3978 KEIGGKKPSNILEG

-4027 GTNTTA
+4027 GTNITA
-4033 SIEKDGKIKYSLNK
+4033 SVAKDGEIKYSLNK
-4047 ELKGIEGL
+4047 ELKGIKGI

-4150 ISGGKDDK
+4150 ISSENDK

-4170 TNDKATL
+4170 TNDNATL

-4197 NGYGQSGVAATQKEV
+4197 NGYGKSGVAATQKEV
-4212 KDVLDKVN
+4212 KNVLDKVN

-4238 YTDKDGNKLVKV
+4238 YTDKDGNKLVKL

-4287 DGSTKEPTT
+4287 DGSTTTPTT

-4392 FETEAKNGNKT
+4392 FETEAKDGNKT

-4493 LIEDRSSI
+4493 LIEDRASI

-4515 FDTNYNSKNVATRV
+4515 FDMNYNSKNVATRV
-4529 SEDNNI
+4529 GEDNNI

-4541 ELKDMRSFETEKDG
+4541 ELKNMRSFETEKDG
-4555 KGNSSKLNQK
+4555 EGNSSKLNQK

-4579 NNEIKFDKN
+4579 NKEIKFGEN

-4601 AGSTDAV
+4601 ANSTDAV

>member
-16 SLKNKVKITTS
+16 SLKKKVKITTS

-35 NSIVSGHVIVV
+35 NSIVSGNVIMIE
-46 NEGKIGSGYS
+46 NGKISAS
-56 GAGAKRW
+56 TKPKL
-63 GVFQNTPQKRAIA
+63 QSIPNQKKKTVA
-76 LNISATDENRVAHE
+76 LNPNSEAGNTVGIDNVAE
-90 NVGSYSVAVGYEAKA
+90 GSVAVGYLAKSSGGSSVAVGYGAEAIA
-105 KAENSVAIGRGSNI
+105 DESVAIGHNAITKNRESVSMGFNSKVIGDQGVSIGANTGVTRQSVAIGSDI
-119 EDGATN
+119 YALGES
-125 SIAIGREAKIFK
+125 SIAIGNDDIGGTDYLPEATIRRIYKGIVEKDVKKQGEFDSAYINSKQYSPTYAGGK
-137 SDQIESNSNGDED
+137 SA
-150 ITERSIAI
+150 IAI
-158 GRKAETKIYKSTAIG
+158 GSRSVASADQSIAMGVLSFALAEGSTAIG
-173 SEASAESA
+173 RYAFVDENASQGLAVGEKARVFSAHSLALGSENESTSEGSMS
-181 LIYNPYVLEKYK
+181 YGYK
-193 AIYETFKNDITIKG
+193 AKAVGAGSLAIGNMVASNADIKNISELQNIFTKNDT
-207 EGYKFSKN
+207 
-215 DINSLKTKYLS
+215 
-226 KIEEQKR
+226 Q
-233 EIAEIENKI
+233 
-242 KAIDNNTEKKKIF
+242 EKKK
-255 LGRQELNDQK
+255 
-265 NELIRKKHDL
+265 
-275 NINTETLKQIFEKKF
+275 
-290 AYLNDK
+290 
-296 NLEKKQ
+296 
-302 VLNQF
+302 
-307 NDEKIIT
+307 EKIKGYT
-314 QGGEGVSIGS
+314 PTYSEKNDVKFTLSGKEVKPLQSKGEYGLTLGS
-324 KTKAVDQATSI
+324 NAYSI
-335 GNQTYA
+335 GNNSMT
-341 IGRSSIA
+341 IGSLSLSEGKNSLA
-348 LGSDDNRY
+348 LGVISYAKGDN
-356 FTEKVTDEDKKH
+356 
-368 YFEGIYKVID
+368 
-378 PNNTTYTP
+378 
-386 PNLRQYSPTLAAGDG
+386 SM
-401 GIAIGTRALSY
+401 AIGTESISQANNSMAI
-412 GIGATSIGAFSY
+412 GIGA
-424 ALGDYS
+424 
-430 TAMGA
+430 
-435 ETRAEGYGAIAV
+435 
-447 GNKTKVFSDYAV
+447 
-459 AVGNENQVSQSG
+459 
-471 GLAYGFKA
+471 KA
-479 ISSGRNTI
+479 
-487 AIGTDVYGNVNI
+487 
-499 DDSKGI
+499 
-505 HSKYKQINKN
+505 
-515 TSKVEDKL
+515 
-523 KNNINGRKKVHDEYD
+523 
-538 KIDETLKNL
+538 NL
-547 ENSYTIDSSYSAN
+547 E
-560 DVDKKLKYNGVEE
+560 
-573 KTGKKVKEQN
+573 
-583 GNNAIVIGTNAV
+583 
-595 AKGNNSITLGHA
+595 
-607 SFSMKDNS
+607 
-615 AAIGSLTYVDGKN
+615 
-628 SIGLGIGTRVF
+628 
-639 SDNSLAVGIGS
+639 
-650 VIARDSQNS
+650 
-659 LVFGNAAYVGSIN
+659 
-672 SIALGNKASVTLD
+672 
-685 NSLALGNNSTTDY
+685 NSLALGNKSITDY
-698 NPSWLNEKGYVP
+698 QKDWFKEKGYVP

-778 VNKTDGEGKKMQDL
+778 VDKTTADGEGKKMQDL

-807 KLLEIKVRK
+807 KLLEMKVRR
-816 EKNHETINIEVEKE
+816 EKNHEDINGEVEKE
-830 IEKLLEDEKYNDIK
+830 IEKLLKDKKYNDIK
-844 NKDESF
+844 NKDKSF
-850 KKFETQVTNKIKA
+850 KEFETQVTNSKEPVTK
-863 TDKATDIL
+863 IL

-877 KDELIKDENLKSIL
+877 KDELIKEENLKSIL
-891 NDEER
+891 NDKEKED
-896 KNFEKSNFYNKSTTG
+896 FEKSNFYNKSTTG
-911 KDAIAIGAFADA
+911 KDAVAIGAFADA

-930 IGKNAKGDSWSVAI
+930 IGKNAKGDSFSVAI
-944 GGNTESG
+944 GGDSESG
-951 NTAVAIGDR
+951 NTAVAIGH
-960 AKALGE
+960 G
-966 KSVAIGHS
+966 

-984 IGNGSEANSST
+984 IGNGSEAKSST
-995 NSSYLTNDQNSGGR
+995 TKAYLTDDTNNGGR
-1009 TFAVGGTDI
+1009 TFAVGSTSI
-1018 KRRITGVAD
+1018 KRRITSVAD
-1027 GSADSDAVTVK
+1027 GSADSDAVTVA
-1038 QLKKVGNIIFTG
+1038 QLKKLSEKGITFKDDNDTKTTVGLAGEIKISGKEENNHRNISVT
-1050 DTGSKSTFELI
+1050 TNNKNLEVTLSKTL
-1061 KNIDIKGATAKKQ
+1061 KGITSIENDNNSAK
-1074 NNIDIETWGQG
+1074 
-1085 DKKHTVENIQTH
+1085 
-1097 VSKNGDTQRIVI
+1097 
-1109 GMKDVPRFT
+1109 
-1118 GIKLGNDSS
+1118 
-1127 VNLSVNN
+1127 
-1134 NNLTLNNKKLTGL
+1134 LTLNENDITVNNKKLTGL
-1147 ADGDIS
+1147 ADGSNDSDAVTYGQVKNPFKVIADNNANGVDQALGKKLEITGRKVTNNVIS
-1153 TSSTDAVTGKQLE
+1153 SAAWSVSGNNNPKNGRYTTENVETFVSSSGEGTKVLVGLREDPTFKKITLKDGGTKQVELTPIVGGLSLNNKKIIGLADGVIDSNSTDAVTGKQLE
-1166 ARTKFTIQADVY
+1166 ARTKFTIQADMY
-1178 RENKTDNSNK
+1178 REGKTDNSNK
-1188 AIDLPISKKIIFRGA
+1188 PIELPFPKKIIFRGA

-1208 IEVNGENGKVKKSV
+1208 IEVNGKNGKEKKSV

-1227 KTHSVEN
+1227 TTYATEN
-1234 VRTYIEKNENN
+1234 VRTYIEKNGN

-1267 GGFVISKNTEAF
+1267 GGFVISKNSEAF

-1290 PGRIGDKSGDVVVGD
+1290 PGRIGNQSGDVVVGD
-1305 QLKDYVKQIDSSN
+1305 QLKDYVKQIVSSN
-1318 DGDISVTPS
+1318 DGDISVTS
-1327 DIKDG
+1327 ADIME
-1332 SNKVGVKYTLGLK
+1332 SNNKVGVKYTLGLK

-1361 SELTELK
+1361 SELTKLE

-1439 MKSKPNFE
+1439 MKDKPRFE
-1447 EINIKREI
+1447 EVTIGKSTENRISITKDGI
-1455 EKKNKE
+1455 SITKKVQV
-1461 KEYKEA
+1461 
-1467 KIGINDEGKVTLTDA
+1467 EG
-1482 QNTTASPIVTEATV
+1482 NNNNPIDKSV
-1496 GNQKI
+1496 KI
-1501 KYTANNEQTKKET
+1501 KV
-1514 TLTNGFNFSD
+1514 D
-1524 GTNTKAEVGDNG
+1524 DNG
-1536 VVKFNLKDAL
+1536 SLKL
-1546 TGITSIEKGTN
+1546 
-1557 GTKITL
+1557 
-1563 NENDITVNK
+1563 
-1572 KITGLVAG
+1572 
-1580 SEDSDAVNKKQLDE
+1580 DS
-1594 KASVTELN
+1594 
-1602 TLKATVTTNT
+1602 
-1612 SSIKTNKAEIDK
+1612 K
-1624 KLNEGDLSI
+1624 KL
-1633 TGDDYITVGNNG
+1633 
-1645 GSHKYTLSLK
+1645 
-1655 ADTLGEKID
+1655 
-1664 LSKNSTITDLTTKV
+1664 
-1678 TTNTNEIKA
+1678 
-1687 VKETV
+1687 
-1692 GKGIKFSTDNETNK
+1692 
-1706 VVNLG
+1706 
-1711 ETISILGKNTKPIN
+1711 
-1725 WENDY
+1725 
-1730 STDNITTYYKEN
+1730 
-1742 NNEKQIFIGLKKD
+1742 
-1755 PEFKTINLKEGDKQ
+1755 
-1769 VTLATNNEGKFVI
+1769 
-1782 KREIIDKNTKNE
+1782 
-1794 LEEEVLTTNNIKYQT
+1794 
-1809 IGYKA
+1809 
-1814 NSKDDK
+1814 
-1820 KVSLKDGFNF
+1820 
-1830 SDGTNIE
+1830 
-1837 AKIEDNGVVKFNL
+1837 
-1850 KDELTGI
+1850 
-1857 KSIENGAKITLES
+1857 
-1870 DKITVNKKITGLAD
+1870 TGLAD

-1904 ELNTLKGTV
+1904 ELNTLKRTV
-1913 TTNTSSINTNKAE
+1913 TTNTSSINTNKEE

-1931 NKDDLSITGDT
+1931 NKDDLSIEGDT
-1942 YISVE
+1942 YISVGGTDK
-1947 NNNHKYTLSLKADT
+1947 KYKLTFNKSEL
-1961 LGEKIDLS
+1961 EKNIDLS
-1969 KNSKIKELTT
+1969 KNTTIGTINENLNKKANSDATNITDTIWREKLNVYSKTE
-1979 NVTTNTNDIKTVKE
+1979 
-1993 TVGKGIKFKSDF
+1993 
-2005 GNEIETKLDGTLE
+2005 
-2018 IHGGKST
+2018 T
-2025 NNEDKSWEY
+2025 NNEIKKVKVVGTNDEIDVSPNDKTFTVSLSKTMKDKIDAKANTSDLEAY
-2034 KKDQSSSDSAIQY
+2034 AKKDASNI
-2047 TTENVMTK
+2047 TESEWVTK
-2055 VDDGKIY
+2055 LGDNSLENGNKLAKSKAVKEYVDKIN
-2062 IGLKKNT
+2062 IGL
-2069 QFESVTFGDNGPKL
+2069 E
-2083 SKDAKNNLLIDSK
+2083 
-2096 KITGLADGT
+2096 
-2105 DSTDAVNKKQL
+2105 
-2116 DTKANRNASNLSSVN
+2116 
-2131 LKSWSDRL
+2131 
-2139 GHGKIEKDNK
+2139 NK
-2149 GLVNGK
+2149 GLKFNADQGGE
-2155 AVYDFVNPIIQTVDK
+2155 QTQKLGSSIKIASATGEISDK
-2170 NKESID
+2170 NIKYLGKNIKTKITKDGDNSTISLAFSDSPEFSSVKIGD
-2176 KLTKNILSQT
+2176 SEIKQTTDENNKNITINGDTVITTKNILSQT

-2192 NETAKKVSLEN
+2192 NGTAKKVSLEN
-2203 GFTFKNTDNITSK
+2203 GFTFENTDNITSK
-2216 ANDNGEISFELNKDL
+2216 AEDEGKISFELNKDL

-2269 IGKDGVEITKGSK
+2269 IGKDGIEITKGSK

-2336 LNELRRGLAGSVVYT
+2336 LNEVRNGLAGTVIYT
-2351 DKDGNRV
+2351 DKDGNKLV
-2358 ARANNGK
+2358 KLKDGK
-2365 VYSIEAVDENGEL
+2365 YYNSDYVDEKGNL
-2378 KVGHSYAK
+2378 KVGHTYDKGLESHNIFATVVNPDGSTK
-2386 VIEPENVVLST
+2386 EP
-2397 VNTDG
+2397 
-2402 KTTKPITIGNV
+2402 TTK
-2413 ASALGLSK
+2413 
-2421 DKKDNKGI
+2421 
-2429 LDKLVNKTANPNI
+2429 
-2442 YTEKEFN
+2442 
-2449 KVVTLRDLQFL
+2449 LRIADG
-2460 ASKGITFAGS
+2460 SISAGS
-2470 TGTATKFLGDTIT
+2470 
-2483 INGSNTSDYKDLD
+2483 
-2496 KNNNFSNKYETKN
+2496 
-2509 IAVKVDNTNGNIE
+2509 
-2522 VGLAKELKNINSI
+2522 KE
-2535 ESNETEK
+2535 
-2542 AKITLSKDKG
+2542 
-2552 IEFTTDDKGKTVT
+2552 
-2565 IKTTDKGGSITGL
+2565 
-2578 EEKTVDIN
+2578 
-2586 YGTTEGEVATRKEV
+2586 
-2600 KSIYDKIK
+2600 
-2608 STSSEVGKVTLT
+2608 
-2620 LTTDD
+2620 
-2625 NSATEKKV
+2625 
-2633 NLKKDKIK
+2633 
-2641 FASGINTK
+2641 
-2649 STIEQDNTKNL
+2649 
-2660 TTVKYDINSELKG
+2660 
-2673 IKNISSD
+2673 
-2680 SNGNSTKLTLNDN
+2680 
-2693 ELLINNKKIKGLA
+2693 
-2706 KGDLSENS
+2706 
-2714 TDAVTGGQVYEIK
+2714 AVTGGQLHTE
-2727 NKVDKLTINN
+2727 
-2737 YINFAGDN
+2737 
-2745 GDDIKLSLADKL
+2745 LA
-2757 SIVGEG
+2757 
-2763 NITPAKTAENN
+2763 
-2774 ITVDSDKENKK
+2774 KK
-2785 LTVKLAKDLQNI
+2785 LDEATYETDKKTFATKKELENSNVEVAGTTGEIIVTPETKADGKGTKYTVKLENTLKTKIDGALQ
-2797 GSVTFKQGDK
+2797 SSTAES
-2807 TAKISIDNSGD
+2807 TYAKIDGSNLSALTDDKKKAWATGIGLSSISDT
-2818 LNITKNGDTKTEKIL
+2818 TKDQLVTDKAVKEYL
-2833 TTNNIGGQKI
+2833 TTEIGKVNNNIENKTIAYKANNGASKT
-2843 YYTSNSDTNKK
+2843 TS
-2854 ETTLTT
+2854 LTT
-2860 GFDFTS
+2860 GFNFTS
-2866 KDLEIKTGEKGK
+2866 DDLEIKTENDGK
-2878 VTFNLTDT
+2878 VTFNLTDK
-2886 VKNSLNGKGNDGR
+2886 VKNSLNGKDNDGR
-2899 DGTTGDNSAGS
+2899 DGKSGYNSAGS

-2921 KDITTKVNALRNG
+2921 KDLTTKVNALRNG

-2945 GNRLVKANDGKYY
+2945 GNRLVKANNGKYY
-2958 KAEYVEDNGALKVG
+2958 NSEYVDDKGNLKVG
-2972 HSYAEGVKDISA
+2972 HTYDKGLESYNIFA
-2984 TLVNPD
+2984 TLVNSD
-2990 GSTKKPTTKLRI
+2990 GTTDKPTTKLRV
-3002 ADGSISVGSKDAING
+3002 ADGSITKDSKEAING

-3046 DSLESGSKLAKSSAV
+3046 DNLENGNNLAKSKAV

-3069 SGLEDKGLTFDAD
+3069 NGLEDKGLKFNAD
-3082 KGEKQTQKLGSS
+3082 QGGEQTQKLGSS
-3094 IKIASATEEISDK
+3094 IKVASATEEISE
-3107 NIKYLGKN
+3107 NNTNYLGKN

-3120 TKTGEDSTI
+3120 AKDGDNSTI

-3141 VKIGDNGKTV
+3141 VKIGDKGKTV
-3151 TIKTTDKG
+3151 SITTTDKG
-3159 GSITGLEERKVSSSN
+3159 GSITGLEERKVSNSN

-3192 QLNSNNGVSN
+3192 QLNSNNGISN

-3215 VYTDKDGNK
+3215 IYTDKDGNK
-3224 LVKLNGKFYKQSELK
+3224 LVKLKGKFYKQSELK
-3239 NGELTVGHSYDD
+3239 NGELPVGHSYDD

-3275 LRVADGSISAG
+3275 LRIADGSIAKD

-3305 LTRDNYV
+3305 LTRDNYI
-3312 NFSGDSGND
+3312 NFAGDSGND

-3337 TTPAE
+3337 TTLAE

-3393 TNAVTITNES
+3393 TKAVKITNES

-3448 GLAGAVVYTDKDG
+3448 GLAG
-3461 NKLVKLNGKFYKQ
+3461 
-3474 SELKNGELPV
+3474 
-3484 GSSYKDGIKEEDI
+3484 
-3497 FLSTV
+3497 
-3502 NSDGKTTKPI
+3502 
-3512 TLGNVASA
+3512 
-3520 LGLSKDSK
+3520 
-3528 NNNEILKKLIN
+3528 
-3539 KEAKKDVYKDAE
+3539 
-3551 LNKAVTLRDLQFL
+3551 
-3564 ASKGITFAGSTGTA
+3564 
-3578 NKYLGDTI
+3578 TI
-3586 SINSKTSDYK
+3586 
-3596 DLNNGGFTTNY
+3596 
-3607 VTKNIAVKVDN
+3607 
-3618 TSGDI
+3618 
-3623 EIGLAKEL
+3623 
-3631 KNIKSIS
+3631 
-3638 SENDKSKIE
+3638 
-3647 LTDSGLKLTDDN
+3647 
-3659 ATLSIEKDGDNFK
+3659 
-3672 LSGLKDSKVDNGY
+3672 
-3685 GQSGVAATQKEV
+3685 
-3697 KEVLDKV
+3697 
-3704 NKNIKG
+3704 
-3710 QNDLKDGLAGTVIYT
+3710 IYT

-3755 TSISSDNIK
+3755 ISISSDNIK
-3764 VTLVGTDGSIDK
+3764 VTLVGADGSIDK

-3911 KDIKDIRTIEFTKGE
+3911 KDIKDIRTIEFAKGE

-3978 SEIGGKKPSNILEG
+3978 KEIEGKKPSNILEG
-3992 LNKTIESVNEQS
+3992 LNKTIESINEQS
-4004 VGYKANNGKV
+4004 VGYKVNNGKV

-4033 SIEKDGKIKYSLNK
+4033 SVEKDGKIKYSLNK

-4055 ELKNKD
+4055 ELKKKD

-4071 GEAVIRREESIQST
+4071 GEAVIKREESIQST

-4108 EKVIN
+4108 ERVIN

-4150 ISGGKDDK
+4150 ISSENDK

-4170 TNDKATL
+4170 TNDNATL

-4197 NGYGQSGVAATQKEV
+4197 NGYGKSGVAATQKEV
-4212 KDVLDKVN
+4212 KNVLDKVN

-4238 YTDKDGNKLVKV
+4238 YTDKDGNKLVK
-4250 NGKFYKQ
+4250 
-4257 SELKNGELPVGSSYK
+4257 LK
-4272 DGIKEKD
+4272 DGKYYNSDYVDEKGNLKVGHTYD
-4279 IFLSTVNS
+4279 KGLESHNIFATVVNP
-4287 DGSTKEPTT
+4287 DGSTTTPTT

-4327 ISKKQFIKIKGD
+4327 ISKKQFIKFKGD

-4356 EGDTTPAE
+4356 EGDITPAE

-4392 FETEAKNGNKT
+4392 FETEAKDGNKT

-4555 KGNSSKLNQK
+4555 EGNSSKLNQK
-4565 ELSIIGKDGSINIS
+4565 ELSIIGKDGDSINIS
-4579 NNEIKFDKN
+4579 NNEIKFGKN

-4608 SGGQVYEKLKTI
+4608 SGGQVYEKLKTM

>member
-46 NEGKIGSGYS
+46 DKGKIGSGN
-56 GAGAKRW
+56 AGAAGKKW
-63 GVFQNTPQKRAIA
+63 GNIISEPPKGAIA

-807 KLLEIKVRK
+807 KLLEMKVRK

-844 NKDESF
+844 NKDENF
-850 KKFETQVTNKIKA
+850 KKFETQVTNKIKGNVEV
-863 TDKATDIL
+863 KDIL

-877 KDELIKDENLKSIL
+877 KDELIEDKNLKSIL
-891 NDEER
+891 NDEEI
-896 KNFEKSNFYNKSTTG
+896 KKFEKSNFYNKSTTG
-911 KDAIAIGAFADA
+911 KNAIAIGVFADA

-944 GGNTESG
+944 GGDSESG

-960 AKALGE
+960 AKALGGR
-966 KSVAIGHS
+966 SVAIGHG

-984 IGNGSEANSST
+984 IGKDSEANSST
-995 NSSYLTNDQNSGGR
+995 DKAYLTDDQNGDGR
-1009 TFAVGGTDI
+1009 TFAVGGTV
-1018 KRRITGVAD
+1018 KRRITGVSD
-1027 GSADSDAVTVK
+1027 GSADSDAVTVA
-1038 QLKKVGNIIFTG
+1038 QLKRVGNITFTG
-1050 DTGSKSTFELI
+1050 DTGSNVKFELV

-1085 DKKHTVENIQTH
+1085 DNKHTVENIQTH
-1097 VSKNGDTQRIVI
+1097 VSKNGDTQRILI

-1118 GIKLGNDSS
+1118 GIKLGGNSD
-1127 VNLSVNN
+1127 VNLTVSNEG
-1134 NNLTLNNKKLTGL
+1134 NLNLNNKKITGL

-1153 TSSTDAVTGKQLE
+1153 NLSTDAVTGKQLE
-1166 ARTKFTIQADVY
+1166 ARTKFTIQADEY
-1178 RENKTDNSNK
+1178 RENKTKTSDKSFELS
-1188 AIDLPISKKIIFRGA
+1188 LPQKIIFRGA

-1208 IEVNGENGKVKKSV
+1208 IEVNGKNGKEKKSV

-1227 KTHSVEN
+1227 TTYATEN
-1234 VRTYIEKNENN
+1234 VRTYIEKNGN

-1267 GGFVISKNTEAF
+1267 GGFVISKNSEAF
-1279 EFNKKK
+1279 EFSKKK

-1305 QLKDYVKQIDSSN
+1305 QLKDYVKKIVSSN
-1318 DGDISVTPS
+1318 DSDISVTS
-1327 DIKDG
+1327 ADIME
-1332 SNKVGVKYTLGLK
+1332 SNNKVGVKYTLGLK
-1345 QDLKD
+1345 QDLKN
-1350 KINKIDDKADK
+1350 KINEIDTKASK
-1361 SELTELK
+1361 SELKALEDK
-1368 NKEITF
+1368 KITF
-1374 IGDTRGAE
+1374 IGDTRGAN
-1382 TKDVKVKLGEE
+1382 KDDIKVKLGEE
-1393 IQIKAEDR
+1393 IEIKAEDH
-1401 WNFNKQNNS
+1401 WNFNKKDKK
-1410 FDKNQDNYETEN
+1410 FDESQDNYETEN

-1439 MKSKPNFE
+1439 MKDKPRFE
-1447 EINIKREI
+1447 EVT
-1455 EKKNKE
+1455 
-1461 KEYKEA
+1461 
-1467 KIGINDEGKVTLTDA
+1467 IGK
-1482 QNTTASPIVTEATV
+1482 STENRISITKD
-1496 GNQKI
+1496 GI
-1501 KYTANNEQTKKET
+1501 SITKKVQDKG
-1514 TLTNGFNFSD
+1514 NNNNPIDKSV
-1524 GTNTKAEVGDNG
+1524 KIEVDDNG
-1536 VVKFNLKDAL
+1536 SLKLDSKKL
-1546 TGITSIEKGTN
+1546 TGLAEGTDN
-1557 GTKITL
+1557 T
-1563 NENDITVNK
+1563 
-1572 KITGLVAG
+1572 
-1580 SEDSDAVNKKQLDE
+1580 DAVNMQQLN
-1594 KASVTELN
+1594 ELK
-1602 TLKATVTTNT
+1602 TTVTNNT
-1612 SSIKTNKAEIDK
+1612 SSI
-1624 KLNEGDLSI
+1624 
-1633 TGDDYITVGNNG
+1633 
-1645 GSHKYTLSLK
+1645 
-1655 ADTLGEKID
+1655 
-1664 LSKNSTITDLTTKV
+1664 TDLTNKV
-1678 TTNTNEIKA
+1678 TTNTNE
-1687 VKETV
+1687 
-1692 GKGIKFSTDNETNK
+1692 
-1706 VVNLG
+1706 
-1711 ETISILGKNTKPIN
+1711 
-1725 WENDY
+1725 
-1730 STDNITTYYKEN
+1730 
-1742 NNEKQIFIGLKKD
+1742 
-1755 PEFKTINLKEGDKQ
+1755 
-1769 VTLATNNEGKFVI
+1769 
-1782 KREIIDKNTKNE
+1782 
-1794 LEEEVLTTNNIKYQT
+1794 
-1809 IGYKA
+1809 
-1814 NSKDDK
+1814 
-1820 KVSLKDGFNF
+1820 
-1830 SDGTNIE
+1830 
-1837 AKIEDNGVVKFNL
+1837 
-1850 KDELTGI
+1850 
-1857 KSIENGAKITLES
+1857 
-1870 DKITVNKKITGLAD
+1870 
-1884 GTDSTD
+1884 
-1890 AVNKKQLDEKASAT
+1890 
-1904 ELNTLKGTV
+1904 
-1913 TTNTSSINTNKAE
+1913 
-1926 IAKKL
+1926 
-1931 NKDDLSITGDT
+1931 
-1942 YISVE
+1942 
-1947 NNNHKYTLSLKADT
+1947 
-1961 LGEKIDLS
+1961 
-1969 KNSKIKELTT
+1969 
-1979 NVTTNTNDIKTVKE
+1979 IKTVKE

-2018 IHGGKST
+2018 IHGGKSK
-2025 NNEDKSWEY
+2025 NNEGKSWEY
-2034 KKDQSSSDSAIQY
+2034 KKNQSSSDAAIQY

-2069 QFESVTFGDNGPKL
+2069 QFESVTFGENGPKL
-2083 SKDAKNNLLIDSK
+2083 SKDANNNLSIDSK
-2096 KITGLADGT
+2096 KITGLAAGT

-2116 DTKANRNASNLSSVN
+2116 DEKASATELNTLKRTVTTNTSSINTNKEEIAKKLNKDDLSIEGDTYISVGGTDKKYKLTFNKSELEKNIDLSKNTTIGTINENLNKKANSDATNITDTIWREKLNVYSKTETNNEIKKVKVVGTNDEIDVSPNDKTFTVSLSKTMKDKIDAKANTSDLEAYAKKDASNITESEWVTKLGDDSLESGSKLAKSSAV
-2131 LKSWSDRL
+2131 KEYVD
-2139 GHGKIEKDNK
+2139 KINSGLENK
-2149 GLVNGK
+2149 GLKFNADQGGEQTQKLGSSIKIASATEEISENNTNYLGKNIKTKITKDGDNSTISLAFSDSPEFSSVKIGDSEIKQTTDGNNKNITING
-2155 AVYDFVNPIIQTVDK
+2155 DTV
-2170 NKESID
+2170 IT
-2176 KLTKNILSQT
+2176 TKNILSQT

-2192 NETAKKVSLEN
+2192 DETAKKVSLEN

-2216 ANDNGEISFELNKDL
+2216 ANDNGEVSFELNKDL
-2231 KKISSIESDGTEEAK
+2231 KKINSIENDGTDEAK

-2258 FKTGTDGVTTK
+2258 FKNGTDGVTTK
-2269 IGKDGVEITKGSK
+2269 IGKDGLEITKGSK
-2282 TVSITTTDKGGSIT
+2282 TVTIKTTDKGGSIT

-2351 DKDGNRV
+2351 DKEGNRV

-2397 VNTDG
+2397 VNSDG

-2421 DKKDNKGI
+2421 DKKDNNGI

-2470 TGTATKFLGDTIT
+2470 IGTATKFLGDTIT

-2496 KNNNFSNKYETKN
+2496 KNNNFATKYETKN

-2578 EEKTVDIN
+2578 EEKTVDTN

-2625 NSATEKKV
+2625 NPATEKKV

-2641 FASGINTK
+2641 YANGINTK
-2649 STIEQDNTKNL
+2649 ATIEQDNTKNL

-2693 ELLINNKKIKGLA
+2693 ELLINNKKIKGIA

-2727 NKVDKLTINN
+2727 NKVDKLTTNN

-2745 GDDIKLSLADKL
+2745 GDDIKLSLSDKL

-2763 NITPAKTAENN
+2763 NTTPAKTAENN
-2774 ITVDSDKENKK
+2774 ITVDSDKANKK

-2807 TAKISIDNSGD
+2807 TTKISIDNSTGD

-2854 ETTLTT
+2854 ETTLTN

-2866 KDLEIKTGEKGK
+2866 TDLKITTEDNGK
-2878 VTFNLTDT
+2878 VTFNLTDK
-2886 VKNSLNGKGNDGR
+2886 VKNSLNGKDNDGR
-2899 DGTTGDNSAGS
+2899 DGKSGYNSAGS

-2921 KDITTKVNALRNG
+2921 KDLTTKVNALRNG

-2945 GNRLVKANDGKYY
+2945 GNRLVKANNGKYY
-2958 KAEYVEDNGALKVG
+2958 NSESVDDKGNLKVG
-2972 HSYAEGVKDISA
+2972 NSYANEVKDIFA
-2984 TLVNPD
+2984 TVVNSD

-3002 ADGSISVGSKDAING
+3002 ADGSISAGSKEAVTG
-3017 GQVYNKL
+3017 GQVYDKL

-3031 ASNIDVTNWVTKLGD
+3031 ASNIDVTKWVTKLGD
-3046 DSLESGSKLAKSSAV
+3046 DSLENGNNLAKSKAV
-3061 KEYVDKIK
+3061 KEYVDKIN
-3069 SGLEDKGLTFDAD
+3069 SGLENKGLKFNAD
-3082 KGEKQTQKLGSS
+3082 QGGEQTQKLGSS
-3094 IKIASATEEISDK
+3094 IKIASATEEISE
-3107 NIKYLGKN
+3107 NNTNYLGKN

-3120 TKTGEDSTI
+3120 TKDGDNSTI

-3151 TIKTTDKG
+3151 SITTTDKG
-3159 GSITGLEERKVSSSN
+3159 GSITGLEDRKVSNSN

-3215 VYTDKDGNK
+3215 IYTDKDGNK
-3224 LVKLNGKFYKQSELK
+3224 LVKLKGKFYKQSELK
-3239 NGELTVGHSYDD
+3239 NGELPVGHSYDD

-3275 LRVADGSISAG
+3275 LRIADGSISAG

-3293 GQVYEIKNKVDT
+3293 GQVYELKNKIEDISKKQFIKFKGDTNDEQTLNLGDT
-3305 LTRDNYV
+3305 LEV
-3312 NFSGDSGND
+3312 
-3321 IKISLAEKL
+3321 
-3330 SIVGEGD
+3330 VGEGD

-3347 ITVQSEDNKL
+3347 ITVQADKNKL

-3370 FETEAKDGNKTTLNQ
+3370 FETEAKNGNKTILNQ

-3448 GLAGAVVYTDKDG
+3448 GLAGTVVYTDKDG

-3502 NSDGKTTKPI
+3502 NPDGKTTKPI

-3528 NNNEILKKLIN
+3528 NNSEILKKLVN
-3539 KEAKKDVYKDAE
+3539 KEAKDVYKDAE
-3551 LNKAVTLRDLQFL
+3551 LNKVVTLRDLQFL
-3564 ASKGITFAGSTGTA
+3564 AKQGITFAGSTGTA

-3596 DLNNGGFTTNY
+3596 DLNKGGFTTNY

-3631 KNIKSIS
+3631 KDIKSIS

-3647 LTDSGLKLTDDN
+3647 LTDSGLKLTNDK
-3659 ATLSIEKDGDNFK
+3659 ATLSIEKDDNGFK
-3672 LSGLKDSKVDNGY
+3672 LSGLKDSDINNSY

-3697 KEVLDKV
+3697 KDVLDKV

-3764 VTLVGTDGSIDK
+3764 VTLVGADGSIDK

-4027 GTNTTA
+4027 GTNITA
-4033 SIEKDGKIKYSLNK
+4033 SVAKDGEIKYSLNK
-4047 ELKGIEGL
+4047 ELKGIKGI

-4071 GEAVIRREESIQST
+4071 GEAVIRKEESIQST

-4177 SIEKDG
+4177 SIEKD
-4183 DNFKLSGLKDSDVN
+4183 DNGFKLSGLKDSDIN
-4197 NGYGQSGVAATQKEV
+4197 NSYGQSGVAATQKEV

-4279 IFLSTVNS
+4279 IFLSTVNP
-4287 DGSTKEPTT
+4287 DGSTTTPTT

-4327 ISKKQFIKIKGD
+4327 ISKKQFIKFKGD

-4356 EGDTTPAE
+4356 EGDITPAE
-4364 TAKNNITVQADKNKL
+4364 TAKNNITVQAEENKL

-4392 FETEAKNGNKT
+4392 FETEAKDGNKT

-4515 FDTNYNSKNVATRV
+4515 FDMNYNSKNVATRV

-4555 KGNSSKLNQK
+4555 EGNSSKLNQK

-4782 LIKKKK
+4782 LIKKKN

>member
-16 SLKNKVKITTS
+16 SLKKKVKITTS

-35 NSIVSGHVIVV
+35 NSIVSGNVIMIDG
-46 NEGKIGSGYS
+46 GKISAS
-56 GAGAKRW
+56 TKPKVQSIPNQRNKT
-63 GVFQNTPQKRAIA
+63 VA
-76 LNISATDENRVAHE
+76 LNPNSERDNTVGIDNVAE
-90 NVGSYSVAVGYEAKA
+90 GSVAVGYDAKASGGSSVAVGYNANA
-105 KAENSVAIGRGSNI
+105 KAEESVAIGHESEATFRESVSIGLQSKIKGDQGISIGSKSAAEKQSVAI
-119 EDGATN
+119 GGDTYALGES
-125 SIAIGREAKIFK
+125 SIAIGNDDIGGNDYLPVETINRIYKGIVNKKIKTNEEFESSYIK
-137 SDQIESNSNGDED
+137 SKQYSPTYAGGKSA
-150 ITERSIAI
+150 IAI
-158 GRKAETKIYKSTAIG
+158 GSRSVASADQSIAMGVLSFALAEGSTAIG
-173 SEASAESA
+173 RYAFVDENANQGLAVGEKARVFSAH
-181 LIYNPYVLEKYK
+181 
-193 AIYETFKNDITIKG
+193 
-207 EGYKFSKN
+207 
-215 DINSLKTKYLS
+215 SL
-226 KIEEQKR
+226 
-233 EIAEIENKI
+233 
-242 KAIDNNTEKKKIF
+242 
-255 LGRQELNDQK
+255 
-265 NELIRKKHDL
+265 
-275 NINTETLKQIFEKKF
+275 
-290 AYLNDK
+290 
-296 NLEKKQ
+296 
-302 VLNQF
+302 
-307 NDEKIIT
+307 
-314 QGGEGVSIGS
+314 
-324 KTKAVDQATSI
+324 
-335 GNQTYA
+335 
-341 IGRSSIA
+341 A
-348 LGSDDNRY
+348 LGSENESTSEGSMSYGYKAKAVGEGSLAIGNKVASNAEIKNISNLQNIFNGNSDINGKKSSIEKYNPEYVETNITKFTLSGKDVKPLKHKGKYGLTLGSNAYSIGDNSM
-356 FTEKVTDEDKKH
+356 TIGSLSLS
-368 YFEGIYKVID
+368 EGKNSLALGVIS
-378 PNNTTYTP
+378 Y
-386 PNLRQYSPTLAAGDG
+386 AKGDNSM
-401 GIAIGTRALSY
+401 AIGTESISEKNNSMAI
-412 GIGATSIGAFSY
+412 GIGA
-424 ALGDYS
+424 
-430 TAMGA
+430 
-435 ETRAEGYGAIAV
+435 
-447 GNKTKVFSDYAV
+447 
-459 AVGNENQVSQSG
+459 
-471 GLAYGFKA
+471 KA
-479 ISSGRNTI
+479 
-487 AIGTDVYGNVNI
+487 
-499 DDSKGI
+499 
-505 HSKYKQINKN
+505 
-515 TSKVEDKL
+515 
-523 KNNINGRKKVHDEYD
+523 
-538 KIDETLKNL
+538 NL
-547 ENSYTIDSSYSAN
+547 E
-560 DVDKKLKYNGVEE
+560 
-573 KTGKKVKEQN
+573 
-583 GNNAIVIGTNAV
+583 
-595 AKGNNSITLGHA
+595 
-607 SFSMKDNS
+607 
-615 AAIGSLTYVDGKN
+615 
-628 SIGLGIGTRVF
+628 
-639 SDNSLAVGIGS
+639 
-650 VIARDSQNS
+650 
-659 LVFGNAAYVGSIN
+659 
-672 SIALGNKASVTLD
+672 
-685 NSLALGNNSTTDY
+685 NSLALGNKSITDY
-698 NPSWLNEKGYVP
+698 QTDWLVKPGYVP
-710 KGAISLPSSTNV
+710 EGAISLPSSTNV

-731 QERRITNVAAGYRDT
+731 QERRVTNVAAGYRDT

-757 EDKLSAVNLSGYDS
+757 EDKLSAINVSNDS
-771 SMVNFVS
+771 ALVNFVS
-778 VNKTDGEGKKMQDL
+778 VDKTTAGSEGKKMQDL
-792 AIRMGNYKE
+792 AIKMARYKE
-801 YIQLKS
+801 YIQLKA
-807 KLLEIKVRK
+807 KLLEMKVRK
-816 EKNHETINIEVEKE
+816 EKNHEDINGKVKEHIENILKEDKYKSINGKE
-830 IEKLLEDEKYNDIK
+830 IQE
-844 NKDESF
+844 F
-850 KKFETQVTNKIKA
+850 KKLETSNEDVKEILKKINEEK
-863 TDKATDIL
+863 DK
-871 TEIDKK
+871 
-877 KDELIKDENLKSIL
+877 LIKEENLKKGIL
-891 NDEER
+891 TSNEQTLF
-896 KNFEKSNFYNKSTTG
+896 NASNFYNKSTTG
-911 KDAIAIGAFADA
+911 KDAVAIGAFAKA
-923 TKEQAVA
+923 SGSEAIAIGKESLASGNNSIVIGTKNSTTDKEANDKKNDNETSKDILKLTSDESGVA
-930 IGKNAKGDSWSVAI
+930 IGHGVDSGKYAVGI
-944 GGNTESG
+944 GANVISKK
-951 NTAVAIGDR
+951 ASVAIGDR
-960 AKALGE
+960 SRALGE
-966 KSVAIGHS
+966 NSVAIGQGS
-974 AKANHNDSVA
+974 KVNNIDSVA
-984 IGNGSEANSST
+984 IGKGSEANTST
-995 NSSYLTNDQNSGGR
+995 AKAYLTDDQNNGGR

-1027 GSADSDAVTVK
+1027 GSDESDAVTVA
-1038 QLKKVGNIIFTG
+1038 QLKKLSEKGITFKDDNDTKTTVGLAGEIKISGKEENNHRNISVT
-1050 DTGSKSTFELI
+1050 TNNKNLEVTLSKTL
-1061 KNIDIKGATAKKQ
+1061 KGITS
-1074 NNIDIETWGQG
+1074 IE
-1085 DKKHTVENIQTH
+1085 
-1097 VSKNGDTQRIVI
+1097 NGDNSA
-1109 GMKDVPRFT
+1109 K
-1118 GIKLGNDSS
+1118 
-1127 VNLSVNN
+1127 
-1134 NNLTLNNKKLTGL
+1134 LTLNNDNISVNSKKITGL

-1166 ARTKFTIQADVY
+1166 ARTKFTIQADIY

-1188 AIDLPISKKIIFRGA
+1188 DIDLPISKKIIFRGA

-1208 IEVNGENGKVKKSV
+1208 IEVNGENGKEKKSV

-1227 KTHSVEN
+1227 TTYATEN
-1234 VRTYIEKNENN
+1234 VRTYIEKNENK

-1267 GGFVISKNTEAF
+1267 GNFVISKDNNGF
-1279 EFNKKK
+1279 NFNKKK

-1290 PGRIGDKSGDVVVGD
+1290 PGRIGDQSGDVVVGD

-1318 DGDISVTPS
+1318 DDISAIQS
-1327 DIKDG
+1327 DIMDG
-1332 SNKVGVKYTLGLK
+1332 KNKVGVKYTLGLK
-1345 QDLKD
+1345 QDLKN

-1361 SELTELK
+1361 SELTELG
-1368 NKEITF
+1368 NKQITF
-1374 IGDTRGAE
+1374 IGDTRGAN
-1382 TKDVKVKLGEE
+1382 KADIKVKLGEE
-1393 IQIKAEDR
+1393 IQIKAEDH
-1401 WNFNKQNNS
+1401 WNFNKTDKK
-1410 FDKNQDNYETEN
+1410 FDESQDNYETEN

-1455 EKKNKE
+1455 EKENKE

-1501 KYTANNEQTKKET
+1501 KYIANNEQTKKET

-1546 TGITSIEKGTN
+1546 TGIKSIEKGTN

-1572 KITGLVAG
+1572 KLTGLVDG
-1580 SEDSDAVNKKQLDE
+1580 TDNTDAVNMKQLN
-1594 KASVTELN
+1594 EL
-1602 TLKATVTTNT
+1602 KETVTTNT
-1612 SSIKTNKAEIDK
+1612 SSIEGNKT
-1624 KLNEGDLSI
+1624 
-1633 TGDDYITVGNNG
+1633 
-1645 GSHKYTLSLK
+1645 
-1655 ADTLGEKID
+1655 
-1664 LSKNSTITDLTTKV
+1664 
-1678 TTNTNEIKA
+1678 
-1687 VKETV
+1687 
-1692 GKGIKFSTDNETNK
+1692 
-1706 VVNLG
+1706 
-1711 ETISILGKNTKPIN
+1711 
-1725 WENDY
+1725 
-1730 STDNITTYYKEN
+1730 
-1742 NNEKQIFIGLKKD
+1742 
-1755 PEFKTINLKEGDKQ
+1755 
-1769 VTLATNNEGKFVI
+1769 
-1782 KREIIDKNTKNE
+1782 
-1794 LEEEVLTTNNIKYQT
+1794 
-1809 IGYKA
+1809 
-1814 NSKDDK
+1814 
-1820 KVSLKDGFNF
+1820 
-1830 SDGTNIE
+1830 
-1837 AKIEDNGVVKFNL
+1837 
-1850 KDELTGI
+1850 
-1857 KSIENGAKITLES
+1857 
-1870 DKITVNKKITGLAD
+1870 
-1884 GTDSTD
+1884 
-1890 AVNKKQLDEKASAT
+1890 
-1904 ELNTLKGTV
+1904 
-1913 TTNTSSINTNKAE
+1913 E

-1969 KNSKIKELTT
+1969 KNSTITDLTT
-1979 NVTTNTNDIKTVKE
+1979 KVTNNTNEIKTVRE

-2005 GNEIETKLDGTLE
+2005 GKEIETKLDGTLG

-2034 KKDQSSSDSAIQY
+2034 KKDQSSSDAAIQY

-2069 QFESVTFGDNGPKL
+2069 QFESVTFGENGPKL
-2083 SKDAKNNLLIDSK
+2083 SKDANNNLSIDSK

-2105 DSTDAVNKKQL
+2105 DNSDAVNKKQL
-2116 DTKANRNASNLSSVN
+2116 DEKANRNASNLSSVN

-2192 NETAKKVSLEN
+2192 DESAKKVSLEN

-2216 ANDNGEISFELNKDL
+2216 AKDKGEISFELNKDL

-2269 IGKDGVEITKGSK
+2269 IGKDGIEITKGSK

-2296 GLEDRKVSNSNYGEA
+2296 GLEERKVSSSNYGEA

-2336 LNELRRGLAGSVVYT
+2336 LNEVRNGLAGTVIYT
-2351 DKDGNRV
+2351 DKDGNKLV
-2358 ARANNGK
+2358 KLKDGK
-2365 VYSIEAVDENGEL
+2365 YYNSDYVDEKGNL
-2378 KVGHSYAK
+2378 KVGHTYDKGLESHNIFATVVNPDGSTK
-2386 VIEPENVVLST
+2386 EP
-2397 VNTDG
+2397 
-2402 KTTKPITIGNV
+2402 TTK
-2413 ASALGLSK
+2413 
-2421 DKKDNKGI
+2421 
-2429 LDKLVNKTANPNI
+2429 
-2442 YTEKEFN
+2442 
-2449 KVVTLRDLQFL
+2449 LRIADG
-2460 ASKGITFAGS
+2460 SISAGS
-2470 TGTATKFLGDTIT
+2470 
-2483 INGSNTSDYKDLD
+2483 
-2496 KNNNFSNKYETKN
+2496 
-2509 IAVKVDNTNGNIE
+2509 
-2522 VGLAKELKNINSI
+2522 KE
-2535 ESNETEK
+2535 
-2542 AKITLSKDKG
+2542 
-2552 IEFTTDDKGKTVT
+2552 
-2565 IKTTDKGGSITGL
+2565 
-2578 EEKTVDIN
+2578 
-2586 YGTTEGEVATRKEV
+2586 
-2600 KSIYDKIK
+2600 
-2608 STSSEVGKVTLT
+2608 
-2620 LTTDD
+2620 
-2625 NSATEKKV
+2625 
-2633 NLKKDKIK
+2633 
-2641 FASGINTK
+2641 
-2649 STIEQDNTKNL
+2649 
-2660 TTVKYDINSELKG
+2660 
-2673 IKNISSD
+2673 
-2680 SNGNSTKLTLNDN
+2680 
-2693 ELLINNKKIKGLA
+2693 
-2706 KGDLSENS
+2706 
-2714 TDAVTGGQVYEIK
+2714 AVTGGQLHTE
-2727 NKVDKLTINN
+2727 
-2737 YINFAGDN
+2737 
-2745 GDDIKLSLADKL
+2745 LA
-2757 SIVGEG
+2757 
-2763 NITPAKTAENN
+2763 
-2774 ITVDSDKENKK
+2774 KK
-2785 LTVKLAKDLQNI
+2785 LDEATYETDKKTFATKKELENSNVEVAGTTGEIIVTPETKADDKGTKYTVKLENALKTKIDGALQSSTAEITYAKIDGKNLINLDDTKKKAWATGI
-2797 GSVTFKQGDK
+2797 GISKIEENKDSEQLVTDKAVKEYLTTEIGKVNNSIGNKTIAYKANSDDK
-2807 TAKISIDNSGD
+2807 T
-2818 LNITKNGDTKTEKIL
+2818 
-2833 TTNNIGGQKI
+2833 
-2843 YYTSNSDTNKK
+2843 KK

-2860 GFDFTS
+2860 GFNFTS
-2866 KDLEIKTGEKGK
+2866 DDLEIKTENDGK
-2878 VTFNLTDT
+2878 VTFNLTDK
-2886 VKNSLNGKGNDGR
+2886 VKNSLNGKDNDGR
-2899 DGTTGDNSAGS
+2899 DGKSGYNSAGS

-2915 KDGLNG
+2915 NDGLNG
-2921 KDITTKVNALRNG
+2921 KDLTTKVNALRNG

-2945 GNRLVKANDGKYY
+2945 GNRLVKANNGKYY
-2958 KAEYVEDNGALKVG
+2958 NSEYVDDKGNLKVG
-2972 HSYAEGVKDISA
+2972 HTYDKGLESYNIFA
-2984 TLVNPD
+2984 TLVNSD
-2990 GSTKKPTTKLRI
+2990 GTTDKPTTKLRI
-3002 ADGSISVGSKDAING
+3002 ADGSISAGSKDAING
-3017 GQVYNKL
+3017 GQVYDKL

-3082 KGEKQTQKLGSS
+3082 QGGEQAQKLGSS

-3120 TKTGEDSTI
+3120 AKDGDNSII

-3141 VKIGDNGKTV
+3141 VKIGNNGKTV
-3151 TIKTTDKG
+3151 SITTTDKG

-3184 GAVKEIYD
+3184 GAVKEIYN

-3215 VYTDKDGNK
+3215 IYTDKDGNK
-3224 LVKLNGKFYKQSELK
+3224 LVKVNGKFYKQSELK
-3239 NGELTVGHSYDD
+3239 NGELPVGSSYKD
-3251 GLDAK
+3251 GIKEK
-3256 DIFLSTVNPDG
+3256 DIFLSTVNSDG

-3275 LRVADGSISAG
+3275 LRIADGSISVG

-3305 LTRDNYV
+3305 LTRDNYI
-3312 NFSGDSGND
+3312 NFAGDSGND
-3321 IKISLAEKL
+3321 IKISLAKKL

-3347 ITVQSEDNKL
+3347 ITVQSEDDKL

-3393 TNAVTITNES
+3393 TKAVKITNES

-3448 GLAGAVVYTDKDG
+3448 GLAGTVVYTDKDG

-3502 NSDGKTTKPI
+3502 NSDGTTTKPI

-3528 NNNEILKKLIN
+3528 NNSEILKKLVN
-3539 KEAKKDVYKDAE
+3539 KEAKDVYKDAE

-3631 KNIKSIS
+3631 KDIKSIS

-3647 LTDSGLKLTDDN
+3647 LTDSGLKLTNDN

-3697 KEVLDKV
+3697 KDVLDKV
-3704 NKNIKG
+3704 NKNING

-3747 DGNIKDNA
+3747 GNVNDGA

-3764 VTLVGTDGSIDK
+3764 VTLVGADGSIDK

-4033 SIEKDGKIKYSLNK
+4033 NVGAKGEIKYSLNK
-4047 ELKGIEGL
+4047 KLKGIEEL

-4150 ISGGKDDK
+4150 ISGGKDNK

-4170 TNDKATL
+4170 TNDNETL
-4177 SIEKDG
+4177 SIEKD
-4183 DNFKLSGLKDSDVN
+4183 DNGFKLSGLKDSDVN

-4212 KDVLDKVN
+4212 KEVLDKVN

-4238 YTDKDGNKLVKV
+4238 YTDKDGNKLVK
-4250 NGKFYKQ
+4250 
-4257 SELKNGELPVGSSYK
+4257 LK
-4272 DGIKEKD
+4272 DGKYYNSDYVDEKGNLKVGHTYD
-4279 IFLSTVNS
+4279 KGLESHNIFATVVNP
-4287 DGSTKEPTT
+4287 DGSTTTPTT

-4327 ISKKQFIKIKGD
+4327 ISKKQFIKFKGD

-4356 EGDTTPAE
+4356 EGDTTLAE

-4392 FETEAKNGNKT
+4392 FETEAKDGNKT

-4529 SEDNNI
+4529 GEDNNI

-4555 KGNSSKLNQK
+4555 EGNSSKLDQK
-4565 ELSIIGKDGSINIS
+4565 ELSIIGKDGNSINIS
-4579 NNEIKFDKN
+4579 NNEIKFGKN